1 MKYSKIPVAQSIV
14 ALCVAKNIKHVVISP
29 GSRNAPLTIG
39 FTNHPE
45 INAYS
50 IVDERCAAFFA
61 LGIAQQIKQPVA
73 VVCTS
78 GSALLNYYPAIAEAY
93 YSDIPLV
100 VISADRPIERIDIG
114 DGQTIRQ
121 KNVFENH
128 ILYSANLYSELVLE
142 NEAQDKKLL
151 QKQFESRRHNE
162 REINLALNSAIENN
176 GPVHINVPF
185 YEPLYSLEKNKITDP
200 VQILPD
206 LSRRVYSKLEL
217 QPYLDLW
224 NKAKRKM
231 IIVGVMAPNSVE
243 QKYLDLLA
251 EDPTVI
257 VLTETTSN
265 VDHEEFFTRIDTL
278 IGPIEKSE
286 DVEKQFAELQPDI
299 LLTFGGMIVSKKIKS
314 FLRDFQPEQHW
325 HIDPKKAYN
334 TFFCLN
340 KHFETSV
347 NSFFQKFFPETISVK
362 SDYAEHWKRINE
374 HRKQRHDIYVNK
386 IPYSDFKAMQSIVPS
401 IPKQY
406 NVQLGNS
413 STVRYAQLFNW
424 DVSQSIFCNRGTSG
438 IDGSV
443 STAVGAALVK
453 KDPTLLICGDL
464 SFIYDSNALWNNYI
478 PSNFRI
484 IVINNSGGGIF
495 RILPGNKDTENFDTY
510 FETIHDLNA
519 KSLCEMY
526 SFEYSRAED
535 SDQVSTELKKFFNSS
550 EKPKLL
556 EIMTPRSLNDEV
568 LLEYFNFIKS

>member
-45 INAYS
+45 IEAYS

-78 GSALLNYYPAIAEAY
+78 GSALLNYYPAIAEAF

-128 ILYSANLYSELVLE
+128 ILYSANLYSELVLQ
-142 NEAQDKKLL
+142 NEPTDKKLL

-162 REINLALNSAIENN
+162 REINLALNSALENN

-185 YEPLYSLEKNKITDP
+185 YEPLYEVEENNVVKP

-206 LSRRVYSKLEL
+206 FSLREYTQSELE
-217 QPYLDLW
+217 PYVELW

-231 IIVGVMAPNSVE
+231 ILVGVMPPNSVE
-243 QKYLDLLA
+243 QKFLDFLA
-251 EDPTVI
+251 EDNSVI
-257 VLTETTSN
+257 ILTETTSN
-265 VDHEEFFTRIDTL
+265 LNHPRFFTRIDTL
-278 IGPIEKSE
+278 IGPIEKSGNA
-286 DVEKQFAELQPDI
+286 DQLFKDLQPDI
-299 LLTFGGMIVSKKIKS
+299 LLTFGGMIVSKKVKS
-314 FLRDFQPEQHW
+314 FLRNYQPEQHW

-347 NSFFQKFFPETISVK
+347 NLFFNRLFKMTTNVE
-362 SDYAEHWKRINE
+362 SDYSKTWEDIN
-374 HRKQRHDIYVNK
+374 RQRQILHERYVQK
-386 IPYSDFKAMQSIVPS
+386 IPYSDLKAMQSIVSAVPNA
-401 IPKQY
+401 Y

-413 STVRYAQLFNW
+413 STIRYAQLFSW
-424 DVSQSIFCNRGTSG
+424 DATQAIYCNRGTSG

-443 STAVGAALVK
+443 STAVGAAIMQK
-453 KDPTLLICGDL
+453 TPTVLICGDL
-464 SFIYDSNALWNNYI
+464 SFLYDSNGLWNNHI

-484 IVINNSGGGIF
+484 IVLNNSGGGIF
-495 RILPGNKDTENFDTY
+495 RILPGSKNTEYFDTY
-510 FETIHDLNA
+510 FETVHELDARSI
-519 KSLCEMY
+519 CEMY
-526 SFEYSRAED
+526 KFGYTAAVNSEEVTLALHDFFAE
-535 SDQVSTELKKFFNSS
+535 SD
-550 EKPKLL
+550 KPKLL
-556 EIMTPRSLNDEV
+556 EIFTPRKLNDEI
-568 LLEYFNFIKS
+568 LLEYFDFIKS